1 MERLNDTFFY
11 NLEKSIR
18 TYRHYFSN
26 RLRQN
31 GFEITLDQ
39 WITLNMIIDYPDA
52 SQIEI
57 AERVFKDKAS
67 ITRIIDLLMRD
78 GYLMRQKNEQ
88 DARKSR
94 LQLTKKGKITMQ
106 RLNKLVPSF
115 RKDALKGIGPNEIRV
130 ALQLIRKLG
139 YNCS

>member
-1 MERLNDTFFY
+1 
-11 NLEKSIR
+11 
-18 TYRHYFSN
+18 
-26 RLRQN
+26 
-31 GFEITLDQ
+31 
-39 WITLNMIIDYPDA
+39 MIIDYPDA